1 MKKTLTSTAILALM
15 AGVAPAMAECN
26 IGATTAYSQE
36 DDAVVAT
43 ARRDLRQLRN
53 SAMILNTYGKEEA
66 CQNVVAAIEDI
77 RNNRGQKNMTEN
89 VQQDQQDQTQ
99 QQAQTEQQTAERTTK
114 DSQASYEQV
123 MQQAKPIGEIGSKLT
138 VADMMGAD
146 LRGSNGQVVG
156 EISNIVLDN
165 DGAPSHAVVSF
176 GGFLGLGEDRVAIP
190 YDKLRIH
197 TNVEDADANDP
208 VFFVAITEEQLA
220 SAPRVKQN
228 DNSWISNDDWVSQ
241 NKDYYENNV
250 AS

>member
-26 IGATTAYSQE
+26 IGATTNYSQE

-89 VQQDQQDQTQ
+89 VQQDQQGQTQ
-99 QQAQTEQQTAERTTK
+99 QQAAERTT
-114 DSQASYEQV
+114 QEVSYQEV
-123 MQQAKPIGEIGSKLT
+123 MQQAKPVSEIGSKLT
-138 VADMMGAD
+138 VADMMDAD
-146 LRGSNGQVVG
+146 LRGSNGEVVG

-165 DGAPSHAVVSF
+165 DGAPSHAVVAF
-176 GGFLGLGEDRVAIP
+176 GGFLGLGEDRAAVP
-190 YDKLRIH
+190 FNKLKFH
-197 TNVEDADANDP
+197 TSVDDPNDP
-208 VFFVAITEEQLA
+208 IFFVPMTEEQLA
-220 SAPRVKQN
+220 NAPRVQQD
-228 DNSWISNDDWVSQ
+228 DNSWLSNDDWVSQ
-241 NKDYYENNV
+241 NNDYYEKNAA

>member
-1 MKKTLTSTAILALM
+1 M

-36 DDAVVAT
+36 DDAVMPG

-77 RNNRGQKNMTEN
+77 RNNRGQNNLTKN
-89 VQQDQQDQTQ
+89 VQQDQTQ
-99 QQAQTEQQTAERTTK
+99 QQAQTQQQTAEPTTREV
-114 DSQASYEQV
+114 SYQEV
-123 MQQAKPIGEIGSKLT
+123 MQQAKPIGELGGKLT

-146 LRGSNGQVVG
+146 LRGSSGEVVG

-190 YDKLRIH
+190 FDKLRIH
-197 TNVEDADANDP
+197 TNVADADANDP
-208 VFFVAITEEQLA
+208 IFFVPMTDEQLA
-220 SAPRVKQN
+220 SAPRVTQN